1 MKKTAPTIAAHF
13 AKLKDPRIEGKT
25 RHLLI
30 DIVVISICGVIA
42 GATGWEQIEIL
53 GKAKRKWFSTFLE
66 LPNGIPSHD
75 TFRRVLSRINSKIFQ
90 ECFVS
95 WMQSV
100 AEVFEGDV
108 IPIDGKTLRRSHD
121 SRSGK
126 AAIHMVSAWASDNRL
141 VLGQVKTN
149 EKSNEIT
156 AIPELLRLLEI
167 KGCIV
172 TIDAMGCQ
180 KKITDQIIEQ
190 GGDYVLGLKG
200 NQSSLLEAVE
210 NVFSQ
215 ADGETLN
222 NSDRF
227 DFHQTE
233 NKGHGRHE
241 VRSHFTTSACD
252 LPMVSQWRGLK
263 TIGIVISERE
273 EDEKK
278 STECRYYIS
287 SLENNA
293 ALFAKAVR
301 SHWGIENSLHY
312 VLDVA
317 FREDECRIRKG
328 DGPEN
333 FAVLRHIA
341 RNLLQQEKTKMSI
354 KQKQFRSAC
363 DDNFLGKVLF
373 G

>member
-1 MKKTAPTIAAHF
+1 MEKASPAIAAHF
-13 AKLKDPRIEGKT
+13 ANLEDPRMEGKN
-25 RHLLI
+25 RHLFI
-30 DIVVISICGVIA
+30 DIIVIAVSGVIG
-42 GATGWEQIEIL
+42 GASDWEQIEIF
-53 GKAKRKWFSTFLE
+53 GKAKRKWFSTFLD

-75 TFRRVLSRINSKIFQ
+75 TFRRVLSRINAKKFQ
-90 ECFVS
+90 ECFVG
-95 WMQSV
+95 WVQSV
-100 AEVFEGDV
+100 AQVSKGEV

-121 SRSGK
+121 SSAGK

-141 VLGQVKTN
+141 VLGQVKTS

-156 AIPELLRLLEI
+156 AIPELLKLLEI

-180 KKITDQIIEQ
+180 TKITDQIIAQ

-200 NQSSLLEAVE
+200 NQGSLFEAVTE
-210 NVFSQ
+210 IFAQ
-215 ADGETLN
+215 TDTETLSK
-222 NSDRF
+222 SDRF
-227 DFHQTE
+227 DFHLTE
-233 NKGHGRHE
+233 NKGHGRNE
-241 VRSHFTTSACD
+241 VRAHFTTSASG
-252 LPMVSQWRGLK
+252 LPMVSRWKGLQ
-263 TIGIVISERE
+263 TVGIVISERE
-273 EDEKK
+273 EKGEK

-287 SLENNA
+287 SLENDA
-293 ALFAKAVR
+293 TLFAKAVR

-317 FREDECRIRKG
+317 FREDECRIRKE

-341 RNLLQQEKTKMSI
+341 RNLLQQETTKMSI

-363 DDNFLGKVLF
+363 DDTFLTKVLF